1 VTLSTWNLILFY
13 NESPENWGNGK
24 WGFINETLQWKGDM
38 SFVAKFQGYANMLCF
53 SIKRANL
60 KSENE

>member
-1 VTLSTWNLILFY
+1 M
-13 NESPENWGNGK
+13 ENG
-24 WGFINETLQWKGDM
+24 GFINETLQWKGDM
-38 SFVAKFQGYANMLCF
+38 SFVAKFQGYANTLCF